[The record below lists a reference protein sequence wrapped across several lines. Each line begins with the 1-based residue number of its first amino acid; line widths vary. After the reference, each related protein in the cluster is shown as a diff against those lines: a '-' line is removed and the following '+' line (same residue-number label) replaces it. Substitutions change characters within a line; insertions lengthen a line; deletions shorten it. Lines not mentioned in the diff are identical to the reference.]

1 MGDSAA
7 AKRARAQADLAARS
21 CASVVIVGPQG
32 SGRQHL
38 ASVIHY
44 AANPEGAG
52 PLVPLDCSVLDSE
65 LIRSTLAAL
74 AGRRIPETVPG
85 SGTLLLNEAD
95 QLPSDAQHEVA
106 RVIGGRAFPLRVIAT
121 ARRRLGDLVAEGSYR
136 EDLASLLSTLVIEL
150 PALARRAGDLP
161 MLLQWFV
168 EESNVRNH
176 KQLAGFTPDAL
187 DLLNAHPWPGN
198 LNELVRVVEEAHGH
212 ADGPEIGVA
221 DLPDSIRQTAR
232 AAAYPRRQEERI
244 VLDEFLT
251 QVERELL
258 RRAMRQAKGNKAK
271 AAKLLGISRPRLY
284 HRLMQLNLEAGE
296 KPQP

>member
-1 MGDSAA
+1 M
-7 AKRARAQADLAARS
+7 
-21 CASVVIVGPQG
+21 VIVGPQG

-221 DLPDSIRQTAR
+221 DLPDSIRQTAHPPPIPAGR
-232 AAAYPRRQEERI
+232 KRESCWTNFSPRWNGSCSAERCA
-244 VLDEFLT
+244 
-251 QVERELL
+251 
-258 RRAMRQAKGNKAK
+258 RRKGT
-271 AAKLLGISRPRLY
+271 RPKRPSCWGFPDL
-284 HRLMQLNLEAGE
+284 ACTTA
-296 KPQP
+296 